1 MDSLIKVV
9 KLKAQSQKY
18 RWSKGRILQKQWK
31 QTEAGRISERASSK
45 RYRESVK
52 GRIQRKRWKLYA
64 KSAKGKAT
72 HKSSQKQYAKSD
84 KGKATQKRYND
95 KRKVIKKIYNQTKYQ
110 CICGS
115 IINRSSKSA
124 HMLSKKHMTNLP
136 QG

>member
-45 RYRESVK
+45 RYRESSTGK
-52 GRIQRKRWKLYA
+52 TIIKRFRESDTGKSRIKQ
-64 KSAKGKAT
+64 
-72 HKSSQKQYAKSD
+72 SQKQYEKSA

-115 IINRSSKSA
+115 IINRGSKSA
-124 HMLSKKHMTNLP
+124 HMLSNKHITNLP